1 MSTIEIV
8 NPEGTGRPLGQ
19 YSQVAR
25 VKASEFLFISGQ
37 LATGPD
43 GAVVGEGDFERQ
55 CEQVFANIGAVLKG
69 CGADWGNI
77 VQLTYY
83 LVHSQDVPR
92 LMAYRRLAFPEM
104 FPDGAYPPA
113 TLLIVDRLVQEPFLF
128 EVTATAAL

>member
-1 MSTIEIV
+1 MSEIRIV
-8 NPEGTGRPLGQ
+8 NPEGTGKPLGQ

-25 VKASEFLFISGQ
+25 VRASELLFISGQ
-37 LATGPD
+37 LSTSAD
-43 GAVVGEGDFERQ
+43 GQVVGAGDFERQ

-69 CGADWGNI
+69 CGAGWGNI

-83 LVHSQDVPR
+83 LVHSQDIPK
-92 LMAYRRLAFPEM
+92 LMEYRRRAFPGM